1 MLPLGMGKKHGLA
14 VCCFYEQGVFFAVC
28 GYAVSFCGGLFVES
42 SRGRGKMQDIGM
54 DLADFKHG
62 HGQLFKK
69 EFSVGFDFAV
79 FFAAVVGNASER
91 IGLVMVFALE
101 KAMHVFYAAEPKRNN
116 IVKHTQSLEKPL
128 KILFANRK
136 NFLYN
141 SLLTNFISEFNIRKG
156 AGMRDIQVLKEALE
170 NIVKAKSWEWP
181 EKAVVELPKDAK
193 HGDLATN
200 IAMTLAKVCQ
210 KAPRAIAEEICA
222 ELIKNPLIEN
232 VEIAGPGFI
241 NVTFKQSFWHE
252 QVLLMESLKDS
263 FGSLTYGKNRKVNVE
278 YVSANPTGPLHIGH
292 GRGAAVGDSMARI
305 LRFAGYDV
313 STEYYINDAGLQMRL
328 LGLST
333 WLRMQDLCNM
343 PVIYPEDYYKG
354 EYIID
359 IAKEMLKEDPELPQ
373 RSDAE
378 YRCFKYAMQS
388 IMDGIKKDLED
399 FRVEH
404 QVWFSESS
412 LVNTGVVEK
421 TLRSLKEKGYV
432 YEQDDALWFKSTLF
446 GDDKDRVLR
455 KRDGFLTY
463 FASDIA
469 YHADKI
475 NRGFDEMIDVWG
487 ADHHGYVPRM
497 AAAIETLGKNP
508 KDDFTVILI
517 QLVNLLR
524 GGEPVA
530 MSTRSGEF
538 ITLREVVDEVG
549 VDAARFMFLSRKSD
563 QPLDFD
569 LDLVKQRNLENPVY
583 YVQYAHARIKT
594 LLRRAAENGHM
605 LPETSS
611 LDVLAE
617 LTDSADI
624 GLIRAALHF
633 EEAVLDA
640 AKAKAVHIISFYLM
654 DLAGKFHSYY
664 ANTPVLSGD
673 EKAVQ
678 ARLALLR
685 VVGTVLRSG
694 MNLLGVEAP
703 ETM

>member
-1 MLPLGMGKKHGLA
+1 
-14 VCCFYEQGVFFAVC
+14 
-28 GYAVSFCGGLFVES
+28 
-42 SRGRGKMQDIGM
+42 
-54 DLADFKHG
+54 
-62 HGQLFKK
+62 
-69 EFSVGFDFAV
+69 
-79 FFAAVVGNASER
+79 
-91 IGLVMVFALE
+91 
-101 KAMHVFYAAEPKRNN
+101 
-116 IVKHTQSLEKPL
+116 
-128 KILFANRK
+128 
-136 NFLYN
+136 
-141 SLLTNFISEFNIRKG
+141 
-156 AGMRDIQVLKEALE
+156 MRDIQVLREALE
-170 NIVKAKSWEWP
+170 NIVKEKNWEWP
-181 EKAVVELPKDAK
+181 EKAVIELPKDTK

-200 IAMTLAKVCQ
+200 IAMTLAKICK
-210 KAPRAIAEEICA
+210 KAPRAVAEEICA
-222 ELIKNPLIEN
+222 ELQKNPLIEK

-252 QVLLMESLKDS
+252 QVLLMESMKDK
-263 FGSLTYGKNRKVNVE
+263 FGSLTYGNHRRVNVE

-292 GRGAAVGDSMARI
+292 GRGAAVGDSITRI

-313 STEYYINDAGLQMRL
+313 NTEYYINDAGLQMRI

-333 WLRMQDLCNM
+333 WLRMQDLCHM
-343 PVIYPEDYYKG
+343 PTTYPESYYKG

-359 IAKEMLKEDPELPQ
+359 IAKEMLEKDPKLPTYP
-373 RSDAE
+373 DAE
-378 YRCFKYAMQS
+378 NRCYEYAMNK
-388 IMDGIKKDLED
+388 ILNGIKQDLND

-404 QVWFSESS
+404 QVWFSEAS
-412 LVNTGVVEK
+412 LVNNGTVEK
-421 TLRSLKEKGYV
+421 TLNNLKERGYV
-432 YEQDDALWFKSTLF
+432 YEQDNALWFKSTLF

-455 KRDGFLTY
+455 KSDGYLTY

-469 YHADKI
+469 YHADKF
-475 NRGFDEMIDVWG
+475 NRGFEELVDVWG
-487 ADHHGYVPRM
+487 ADHHGYVPRV
-497 AAAIETLGKNP
+497 AAAIETLGRNP
-508 KDDFTVILI
+508 KEDFHVILI

-530 MSTRSGEF
+530 MSTRAGEF
-538 ITLREVVDEVG
+538 ITLREVLDEVG

-594 LLRRAAENGHM
+594 LLRRGAENGHT
-605 LPETSS
+605 LDDKTG
-611 LDVLAE
+611 LDVLAA

-624 GLIRAALHF
+624 GLVRAALHF
-633 EEAVLDA
+633 EDAVLDA

-673 EKAVQ
+673 EKTIK

-685 VVGTVLRSG
+685 VVATVLSNG
-694 MNLLGVEAP
+694 LNLLGVHAP

>member
-1 MLPLGMGKKHGLA
+1 
-14 VCCFYEQGVFFAVC
+14 
-28 GYAVSFCGGLFVES
+28 
-42 SRGRGKMQDIGM
+42 
-54 DLADFKHG
+54 
-62 HGQLFKK
+62 
-69 EFSVGFDFAV
+69 
-79 FFAAVVGNASER
+79 
-91 IGLVMVFALE
+91 
-101 KAMHVFYAAEPKRNN
+101 
-116 IVKHTQSLEKPL
+116 
-128 KILFANRK
+128 
-136 NFLYN
+136 
-141 SLLTNFISEFNIRKG
+141 
-156 AGMRDIQVLKEALE
+156 MRDIQVLKEALE
-170 NIVKAKSWEWP
+170 NIVKAKSWKWP
-181 EKAVVELPKDAK
+181 EKAVIELPKDPK

-222 ELIKNPLIEN
+222 ELSGNPLVEK

-252 QVLLMESLKDS
+252 QVLLMEGLKDA
-263 FGSLTYGKNRKVNVE
+263 FGSLTYGNNRKVNVE

-343 PVIYPEDYYKG
+343 PVTYPEDYYKG

-432 YEQDDALWFKSTLF
+432 YEQDGALWFKATLF

-508 KDDFTVILI
+508 KEDFTVILI

-594 LLRRAAENGHM
+594 LLRRAAENGHV
-605 LPETSS
+605 LPETSE
-611 LDVLAE
+611 LDVLSE
-617 LTDSADI
+617 LTDSSDI
-624 GLIRAALHF
+624 ALIRAALHF

-664 ANTPVLSGD
+664 ANTPVLSG
-673 EKAVQ
+673 EAKAVL

-694 MNLLGVEAP
+694 LNLLGVEAP

>member
-1 MLPLGMGKKHGLA
+1 
-14 VCCFYEQGVFFAVC
+14 
-28 GYAVSFCGGLFVES
+28 
-42 SRGRGKMQDIGM
+42 
-54 DLADFKHG
+54 
-62 HGQLFKK
+62 
-69 EFSVGFDFAV
+69 
-79 FFAAVVGNASER
+79 
-91 IGLVMVFALE
+91 
-101 KAMHVFYAAEPKRNN
+101 
-116 IVKHTQSLEKPL
+116 
-128 KILFANRK
+128 
-136 NFLYN
+136 
-141 SLLTNFISEFNIRKG
+141 
-156 AGMRDIQVLKEALE
+156 MRDIQVLKEALE
-170 NIVKAKSWEWP
+170 SILKAKSWEWP
-181 EKAVVELPKDAK
+181 EKAVIELPKDAK

-200 IAMTLAKVCQ
+200 IAMTLAKICQ

-222 ELIKNPLIEN
+222 ELAKNPIVEK

-252 QVLLMESLKDS
+252 QVLLMEGLKDK
-263 FGSLTYGKNRKVNVE
+263 FGSLNYGNNRKVMVE

-333 WLRMQDLCNM
+333 WLRVQDLCGM
-343 PVIYPEDYYKG
+343 QAVYPEDYYKG

-388 IMDGIKKDLED
+388 IMDGIKKDLEE

-404 QVWFSESS
+404 QVWFPESS
-412 LVNTGVVEK
+412 LVNAGAVEK
-421 TLRSLKEKGYV
+421 TLNALKEKGYV
-432 YEQDDALWFKSTLF
+432 YEEDGAVWFKSTLF

-475 NRGFDEMIDVWG
+475 SRGFDEMIDVWG

-508 KDDFTVILI
+508 KEDFTVILI

-538 ITLREVVDEVG
+538 ITLREVVEEVG

-594 LLRRAAENGHM
+594 LLRRAEENGHV

-611 LDVLAE
+611 MEVLSQ

-624 GLIRAALHF
+624 GLIRSALHF

-664 ANTPVLSGD
+664 ANIPVLSGE
-673 EKAVQ
+673 EKAVK

-685 VVGTVLRSG
+685 VVASVLRSG
-694 MNLLGVEAP
+694 LNLLGVEAP

>member
-1 MLPLGMGKKHGLA
+1 
-14 VCCFYEQGVFFAVC
+14 
-28 GYAVSFCGGLFVES
+28 
-42 SRGRGKMQDIGM
+42 
-54 DLADFKHG
+54 
-62 HGQLFKK
+62 
-69 EFSVGFDFAV
+69 
-79 FFAAVVGNASER
+79 
-91 IGLVMVFALE
+91 
-101 KAMHVFYAAEPKRNN
+101 
-116 IVKHTQSLEKPL
+116 
-128 KILFANRK
+128 
-136 NFLYN
+136 
-141 SLLTNFISEFNIRKG
+141 
-156 AGMRDIQVLKEALE
+156 MRDIQVLKEALE
-170 NIVKAKSWEWP
+170 SILKAKSWEWP
-181 EKAVVELPKDAK
+181 EKAVIELPKDAK

-200 IAMTLAKVCQ
+200 IAMTLAKICQ

-222 ELIKNPLIEN
+222 ELAKNPIVEK

-252 QVLLMESLKDS
+252 QVLLMEGLKDK
-263 FGSLTYGKNRKVNVE
+263 FGSLNYGNNRKVMVE

-333 WLRMQDLCNM
+333 WLRVQDLCGM
-343 PVIYPEDYYKG
+343 QAVYPEDYYKG

-388 IMDGIKKDLED
+388 IMDGIKKDLEE

-404 QVWFSESS
+404 QVWFPESS
-412 LVNTGVVEK
+412 LVNAGAVEK
-421 TLRSLKEKGYV
+421 TLNALKEKGYV
-432 YEQDDALWFKSTLF
+432 YEEDGAVWFKSTLF

-475 NRGFDEMIDVWG
+475 SRGFDEMIDVWG

-508 KDDFTVILI
+508 KEDFTVILI

-538 ITLREVVDEVG
+538 ITLREVVEEVG

-594 LLRRAAENGHM
+594 LLRRAEENGHV

-611 LDVLAE
+611 MEVLSQ

-624 GLIRAALHF
+624 GLIRSALHF

-664 ANTPVLSGD
+664 ANTPVLSGE
-673 EKAVQ
+673 EKAVK

-685 VVGTVLRSG
+685 VVASVLRSG
-694 MNLLGVEAP
+694 LNLLGVEAP

>member
-1 MLPLGMGKKHGLA
+1 
-14 VCCFYEQGVFFAVC
+14 
-28 GYAVSFCGGLFVES
+28 
-42 SRGRGKMQDIGM
+42 
-54 DLADFKHG
+54 
-62 HGQLFKK
+62 
-69 EFSVGFDFAV
+69 
-79 FFAAVVGNASER
+79 
-91 IGLVMVFALE
+91 
-101 KAMHVFYAAEPKRNN
+101 
-116 IVKHTQSLEKPL
+116 
-128 KILFANRK
+128 
-136 NFLYN
+136 
-141 SLLTNFISEFNIRKG
+141 
-156 AGMRDIQVLKEALE
+156 MRDIQVLKEALE
-170 NIVKAKSWEWP
+170 NILKAKSWEWP
-181 EKAVVELPKDAK
+181 EKAVIELPKDAK

-200 IAMTLAKVCQ
+200 IAMTLAKICQ
-210 KAPRAIAEEICA
+210 KAPRAVAEEISA
-222 ELIKNPLIEN
+222 ELAKNPVIEK

-252 QVLLMESLKDS
+252 QVLLMEGLKDK
-263 FGSLTYGKNRKVNVE
+263 FGSLNYGNNRKVMVE

-333 WLRMQDLCNM
+333 WLRVQDLCGM
-343 PVIYPEDYYKG
+343 HAAYPEDYYKG

-412 LVNTGVVEK
+412 LVNAGAVEK
-421 TLRSLKEKGYV
+421 TLNALKEKGYV
-432 YEQDDALWFKSTLF
+432 YEEDGAVWFKSTLF

-508 KDDFTVILI
+508 KEDFTVILI

-594 LLRRAAENGHM
+594 LLRRAEESGHV
-605 LPETSS
+605 LPEASS
-611 LDVLAE
+611 MEILSQ

-624 GLIRAALHF
+624 GLIRSALHF

-664 ANTPVLSGD
+664 ANTPVLSGE
-673 EKAVQ
+673 EKAVK

-685 VVGTVLRSG
+685 VVASVLRSG
-694 MNLLGVEAP
+694 LNLLGVEAP

>member
-1 MLPLGMGKKHGLA
+1 
-14 VCCFYEQGVFFAVC
+14 
-28 GYAVSFCGGLFVES
+28 
-42 SRGRGKMQDIGM
+42 
-54 DLADFKHG
+54 
-62 HGQLFKK
+62 
-69 EFSVGFDFAV
+69 
-79 FFAAVVGNASER
+79 
-91 IGLVMVFALE
+91 
-101 KAMHVFYAAEPKRNN
+101 
-116 IVKHTQSLEKPL
+116 
-128 KILFANRK
+128 
-136 NFLYN
+136 
-141 SLLTNFISEFNIRKG
+141 
-156 AGMRDIQVLKEALE
+156 
-170 NIVKAKSWEWP
+170 
-181 EKAVVELPKDAK
+181 
-193 HGDLATN
+193 
-200 IAMTLAKVCQ
+200 MTLAKICK
-210 KAPRAIAEEICA
+210 KAPRAVAEEICA
-222 ELIKNPLIEN
+222 ELQKNPLIEK

-252 QVLLMESLKDS
+252 QVLLMESMKEK
-263 FGSLTYGKNRKVNVE
+263 FGSLTYGNHRRVNVE

-292 GRGAAVGDSMARI
+292 GRGAAVGDSIARI

-313 STEYYINDAGLQMRL
+313 STEYYINDAGLQMRI

-333 WLRMQDLCNM
+333 WLRMQDLCHM
-343 PVIYPEDYYKG
+343 PTTYPESYYKG

-359 IAKEMLKEDPELPQ
+359 IAKEMLEKDPKLPTYP
-373 RSDAE
+373 DAE
-378 YRCFKYAMQS
+378 DRCYEYAMNK
-388 IMDGIKKDLED
+388 ILNGIKQDLND

-404 QVWFSESS
+404 QVWFSEAS
-412 LVNTGVVEK
+412 LVNNGTVEK
-421 TLRSLKEKGYV
+421 TLNNLKERGYV
-432 YEQDDALWFKSTLF
+432 YEQDNALWFKSTLF

-469 YHADKI
+469 YHADKF
-475 NRGFDEMIDVWG
+475 NRGFEELVDVWG
-487 ADHHGYVPRM
+487 ADHHGYVPRV
-497 AAAIETLGKNP
+497 AAAIETLGRNP
-508 KDDFTVILI
+508 KEDFSVILI

-530 MSTRSGEF
+530 MSTRAGEF
-538 ITLREVVDEVG
+538 ITLREVLDEVG

-594 LLRRAAENGHM
+594 LLRRGEENGHS
-605 LPETSS
+605 LSDKTG
-611 LDVLAE
+611 LDVLAA

-624 GLIRAALHF
+624 GLIRSALHF

-673 EKAVQ
+673 EKTIK

-685 VVGTVLRSG
+685 VVATVLSNG
-694 MNLLGVEAP
+694 LNLLGVHAP